1 MRLLL
6 FLGFIVIVLSSCAV
20 NRPFSAQKTSNAYRK
35 YSAAELQKDYTVFET
50 VLKQEHPGL
59 YWYTPAD
66 SIAYYFRE
74 GKAQIRDS
82 MTELQFRYLLSSITS
97 KIRCGHTTVRAS
109 KDYFN
114 GRDSLRNHQFPLNLK
129 FWPDTA
135 MITTN
140 LHRRDS
146 VIKRGAI
153 ITAIDGRPMQ
163 QIIDTL
169 FEFLSTDGYNLTHK
183 YQTLSNRGVFSS
195 LYLSRFGY
203 KPSFTIEYIDTFG
216 YRKTAIAPIYKP
228 VRDTSLRI
236 GEFPPPPGR
245 LTPRERK
252 QLRLRYARSLR
263 IDTALSTGFMDLNTF
278 TRDAKLHRFF
288 RQSFKKLDKQNV
300 QNLVIDL
307 RANGGGSVTNSNLLT
322 KYLAQQKFK
331 IADTLF
337 AVSRRSQYGRYQE
350 DRFTNWLFL
359 NLMTRKGADGNY
371 HFRYFERKY
380 FKPKKRHHFDGQVYI
395 LSGGNTFSAATLVM
409 KNLRPQSNVTI
420 VGEESGGGAYGN
432 NAWLIPE
439 VTLPHTGVRFRLPL
453 FRLVIDKEEQKGFG
467 VQPDVYSLP
476 TTPAIRRLADF
487 KMETVI
493 ELIQNSRRA
502 K

>member
-135 MITTN
+135 MVTTN

>member
-6 FLGFIVIVLSSCAV
+6 FLGFVVVLSSCAV
-20 NRPFSAQKTSNAYRK
+20 NRPFSAHKSSRAYKK
-35 YSAAELQKDYTVFET
+35 YAAAELEKDYAVFET

-59 YWYTPAD
+59 YWYTPPD
-66 SIAYYFRE
+66 SVAYYFKE
-74 GKAQIRDS
+74 GKAQIKDS
-82 MTELQFRYLLSSITS
+82 MTELQFRYLLSSITA

-135 MITTN
+135 MVTNN
-140 LHRRDS
+140 LHRRDT

-163 QIIDTL
+163 QIVDTL

-203 KPSFTIEYIDTFG
+203 KPSFTIDYIDTLG
-216 YRKTAIAPIYKP
+216 YHKRAIASIYKP
-228 VRDTSLRI
+228 VRDTTLRI

-252 QLRLRYARSLR
+252 QLRLQYARSLR
-263 IDTALSTGFMDLNTF
+263 IDTALSTGFIDLNTF

-288 RQSFKKLDKQNV
+288 KQSFKKLEKEKV

-350 DRFTNWLFL
+350 ARFTNWLFL
-359 NLMTRKGADGNY
+359 NLMTRKSKDGYY

-380 FKPKKRHHFDGQVYI
+380 FKPRKKHHFDGKVYI

-409 KNLRPQSNVTI
+409 QTLRRQPNVII

-453 FRLVIDKEEQKGFG
+453 FRLVIDKNEQKGFG
-467 VQPDVYSLP
+467 VQPEVYTPP

-487 KMETVI
+487 KMESVI
-493 ELIQNSRRA
+493 ELIKNNKKSY
-502 K
+502 